1 MKLDKIKTPANER
14 VNELK
19 CLNSK
24 GGRNGVDGLQPSL
37 TDRVYDSNG
46 IATAVATS
54 TFFMPCY
61 LVKENEK

>member
-1 MKLDKIKTPANER
+1 MKLDKSKHPPIR
-14 VNELK
+14 GCNELK

-24 GGRNGVDGLQPSL
+24 GGRKGVVGLQPSL
-37 TDRVYDSNG
+37 TDRVYDSDG

-61 LVKENEK
+61 LVKEKEK

>member
-1 MKLDKIKTPANER
+1 MYLDKSKMPSR
-14 VNELK
+14 SGDNELK

-24 GGRNGVDGLQPSL
+24 GGRNGVAGLQPSL
-37 TDRVYDSNG
+37 TDRVYDSDG